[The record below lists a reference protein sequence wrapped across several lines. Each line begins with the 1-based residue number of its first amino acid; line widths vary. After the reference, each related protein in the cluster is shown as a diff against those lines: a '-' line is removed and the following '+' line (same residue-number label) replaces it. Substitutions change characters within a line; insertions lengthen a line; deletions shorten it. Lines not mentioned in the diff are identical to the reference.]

1 MHHVSEGERVIW
13 DSAMASI
20 VGRVRA
26 LEGGQALLEVH
37 GRLWRVPVRQLR
49 AAPLPAHVRL

>member
-1 MHHVSEGERVIW
+1 MHHVCEGERVVW

-26 LEGGQALLEVH
+26 IEGKQAVLEVQ
-37 GRLWRVPVRQLR
+37 GVLWVVPVRQLK
-49 AAPLPAHVRL
+49 AAPTPADVRL

>member
-1 MHHVSEGERVIW
+1 MHHVEEGERVVW

-26 LEGGQALLEVH
+26 LEGKQAVLEVQ
-37 GRLWRVPVRQLR
+37 GVLWVVPVRQLK
-49 AAPLPAHVRL
+49 AAPAPEDVQL

>member
-1 MHHVSEGERVIW
+1 MHHVTEGERVIW

-26 LEGGQALLEVH
+26 LEGRQALLEVQ
-37 GRLWRVPVRQLR
+37 GVLWRVPVRQLK
-49 AAPLPAHVRL
+49 AAPLPADVRL

>member
-1 MHHVSEGERVIW
+1 MEGERVIW

-26 LEGGQALLEVH
+26 IEGRQALLEVH

-49 AAPLPAHVRL
+49 AAPTPSDIRL

>member
-1 MHHVSEGERVIW
+1 MYHVCEGERVVW

-26 LEGGQALLEVH
+26 IEGKQAVLEVH
-37 GRLWRVPVRQLR
+37 GVLWVVPVRQLR
-49 AAPLPAHVRL
+49 AAPVPEDVRL

>member
-1 MHHVSEGERVIW
+1 MYHVCEGERVVW

-26 LEGGQALLEVH
+26 LEGKQAVLEVQ
-37 GRLWRVPVRQLR
+37 GVLWVVPVRQLK
-49 AAPLPAHVRL
+49 AAPAPEDVQL

>member
-1 MHHVSEGERVIW
+1 MYHVEEGERVIW

-26 LEGGQALLEVH
+26 LEGRQALLEVH
-37 GRLWRVPVRQLR
+37 GVLWRVPVRQLK
-49 AAPLPAHVRL
+49 AAPVPADVRL

>member
-1 MHHVSEGERVIW
+1 MHHVTEGERVIW

-26 LEGGQALLEVH
+26 LEGRQALLEVH
-37 GRLWRVPVRQLR
+37 GVLWRVPVRQLK
-49 AAPLPAHVRL
+49 AAPVPADVRL

>member
-1 MHHVSEGERVIW
+1 MYHVEEGERVVW

-26 LEGGQALLEVH
+26 IEGQQALLEVQ

-49 AAPLPAHVRL
+49 AAPEPADVRL

>member
-1 MHHVSEGERVIW
+1 MHTVTEGERVIW

-26 LEGGQALLEVH
+26 IEGHQALLEVH
-37 GRLWRVPVRQLR
+37 GRLWRVPVRQLK
-49 AAPLPAHVRL
+49 AAPTPADIRL

>member
-1 MHHVSEGERVIW
+1 VW

-26 LEGGQALLEVH
+26 LEGQQAVLEVQ
-37 GRLWRVPVRQLR
+37 GVLWVVPVRQLK
-49 AAPLPAHVRL
+49 AAPAPEDVRL

>member
-1 MHHVSEGERVIW
+1 MHHVCEGERVIW

-26 LEGGQALLEVH
+26 IEGRLAVLEVH
-37 GRLWRVPVRQLR
+37 GRLWWVPVRQLK
-49 AAPLPAHVRL
+49 AAPTPSDVRL

>member
-1 MHHVSEGERVIW
+1 MHHVCEGERVIW

-26 LEGGQALLEVH
+26 LEGRQAVLEVQ
-37 GRLWRVPVRQLR
+37 GVLWRVPVRQLK
-49 AAPLPAHVRL
+49 AAPVPAEIRL

>member
-1 MHHVSEGERVIW
+1 MYHVEEGERVVW

-26 LEGGQALLEVH
+26 IEGKQAVLEVH

-49 AAPLPAHVRL
+49 AAPVPEDVRL

>member
-1 MHHVSEGERVIW
+1 MHHVCEGERVVW

-26 LEGGQALLEVH
+26 LEGSQALLEVH
-37 GRLWRVPVRQLR
+37 GVLWRVPVRQLR
-49 AAPLPAHVRL
+49 AAPEPADIRL

>member
-1 MHHVSEGERVIW
+1 MHHVTEGERVIW

-26 LEGGQALLEVH
+26 LEGRQALLEVQ
-37 GRLWRVPVRQLR
+37 GVLWRVPVRQLR
-49 AAPLPAHVRL
+49 AAPVPAEIRL

>member
-1 MHHVSEGERVIW
+1 MHHVMEGERVIW

-26 LEGGQALLEVH
+26 IQGRQALLEVH
-37 GRLWRVPVRQLR
+37 GRLWRVPVRQLK
-49 AAPLPAHVRL
+49 AAPTPADIRL